1 MIYDVIII
9 GGGTAGALAAIA
21 SGRMGMKTLLIESN
35 GYVGGTATGGIVSPM
50 MSNHKDDYISDLN
63 NEIILKLKET
73 GDGFGNWFNPEVLK
87 YVLERLI
94 VESGVKIRYYS
105 NAFKLIRKEK
115 LIHSILVQSKSGV
128 EEFKGKIFIDST
140 GDADISRLAGIKVC
154 KGNLN
159 GLNQPISLRFIMS
172 NINVSEFSS
181 YVEGLGQKHELDVNE
196 FSTAHTKDGVFPL
209 QPIFEEAVKNGELQ
223 EEDARYFQCF
233 SIPGRSSDLTFNCP
247 EIFQQLDGSS
257 VEDLT
262 TAQIIGKQKIFRY
275 VKFLKTLPG
284 FKNSYLSLIAPL
296 VGVRESV
303 RIQGEYILTGKDILT
318 YKKFDNRIM
327 SSNYPVDIHN
337 LSNDDTEYIEKLR
350 NDVSNKEAYYDI
362 PWDIM
367 ICSEIDNLIVAGRCV
382 STDFIAQSAIRIQNI
397 CRGMGEAAGYMAYMS
412 IINNKQ
418 VKQLDNLSFQTLLK
432 QKGFR

>member
-1 MIYDVIII
+1 MVYDVIVI

-35 GYVGGTATGGIVSPM
+35 GYVGGTGTGGIVSPM
-50 MSNHKDDYISDLN
+50 MSNHKDDYISNLN

-94 VESGVKIRYYS
+94 VEAGVKIRYYS
-105 NAFKLIRKEK
+105 NALQIIRKDKLI
-115 LIHSILVQSKSGV
+115 SSVLVQSKSGV
-128 EEFKGKIFIDST
+128 EEFKGKIFIDCT
-140 GDADISRLAGIKVC
+140 GDADISSLSGVKVS
-154 KGNLN
+154 KGNNN
-159 GLNQPISLRFIMS
+159 GLNQPVSLRFIMS
-172 NINVSEFSS
+172 GIDVSEFSN
-181 YVEGLGQKHELDVNE
+181 YVQSLGQVNETDVNE
-196 FSTAHTKDGVFPL
+196 FSTAHTIDGKFPL
-209 QPIFEEAVKNGELQ
+209 KPIFEEAVKRGDLQ

-233 SIPGRSSDLTFNCP
+233 SIPGRRSDLTFNCP
-247 EIFQQLDGSS
+247 EICMQLDGSS

-262 TAQIIGKQKIFRY
+262 SAQIIGKQKIFRY

-284 FKNSYLSLIAPL
+284 FKNSYLSLIAPM

-303 RIQGEYILTGKDILT
+303 RIKGKYILTGEDILT
-318 YKKFDNRIM
+318 YKKFNNRIL
-327 SSNYPVDIHN
+327 SSNYSVDIHN
-337 LSNDDTEYIEKLR
+337 LSDDEANYIEKLR
-350 NDVSNKEAYYDI
+350 KDVNTQEAYYDI

-367 ICSEIDNLIVAGRCV
+367 ICDEIDNLIVAGRCV

-397 CRGMGEAAGYMAYMS
+397 CRGMGEAAAYMAYMS

-418 VKQLDNLSFQTLLK
+418 VKQLDNVCFQTLLK

>member
-1 MIYDVIII
+1 MIYDVIVT

-35 GYVGGTATGGIVSPM
+35 GYVGGTGTGGIVSPM

-87 YVLERLI
+87 YVLERMI
-94 VESGVKIRYYS
+94 VEAGVKIRYYS
-105 NAFKLIRKEK
+105 NTFQIVKKEK
-115 LIHSILVQSKSGV
+115 LINSILVQSKSGV

-140 GDADISRLAGIKVC
+140 GDADISRLSGIKIA
-154 KGNLN
+154 KGNKN
-159 GLNQPISLRFIMS
+159 VINQPISLRFIMS

-181 YVEGLGQKHELDVNE
+181 YVEKLGQKHELDVNE
-196 FSTAHTKDGVFPL
+196 FSTAHTKDGKFPL
-209 QPIFEEAVKNGELQ
+209 QPIFEEAVKNGDLQ

-262 TAQIIGKQKIFRY
+262 TAQIVGKQKIFRY

-284 FKNSYLSLIAPL
+284 FKSSYLSLIAPL

-303 RIQGEYILTGKDILT
+303 RIQGKYVLTGKDILT
-318 YKKFDNRIM
+318 YKKFDNRIL

-337 LSNDDTEYIEKLR
+337 LSNDEADYIEKLR
-350 NDVSNKEAYYDI
+350 SNVNALESYYDI
-362 PWDIM
+362 PSDIM
-367 ICSEIDNLIVAGRCV
+367 LCNEIDNLIVAGRCV

-397 CRGMGEAAGYMAYMS
+397 CRGMGEAAAYMAYMS
-412 IINNKQ
+412 IIKNKPI
-418 VKQLDNLSFQTLLK
+418 KELDNLSFQTLLK